1 MADGTINTLR
11 LMTFGGFF
19 VGQVE
24 DDGIGIAAED
34 LPHIWERFYRVD
46 SSRSASGHSG
56 LGLSMVKW
64 IVEAHGGTISVK
76 SSPGEAFKLACTV
89 EDNFDKS
96 INSSYYFEKM
106 DFRKRSFYYNA
117 YSSYVFNES
126 LSNLVKEYSQNVL
139 NEEENISFYFPINEN
154 GILNIWAHK
163 KMLPI
168 KRYYYD
174 ESNNLTFGK
183 YKGMN
188 VDEVK
193 SKDEDYFKWALGYVG
208 GLQELLFS
216 RKYNIS
222 CSHNSI

>member
-1 MADGTINTLR
+1 
-11 LMTFGGFF
+11 
-19 VGQVE
+19 
-24 DDGIGIAAED
+24 
-34 LPHIWERFYRVD
+34 
-46 SSRSASGHSG
+46 
-56 LGLSMVKW
+56 
-64 IVEAHGGTISVK
+64 
-76 SSPGEAFKLACTV
+76 LACTV

-174 ESNNLTFGK
+174 ESNNLTEKRSSRFCISNSVVK
-183 YKGMN
+183 IIQ
-188 VDEVK
+188 VQEDEIYHKWSADIEFMLPSGNYATVAIMQLENIMSNLLEK
-193 SKDEDYFKWALGYVG
+193 SHEKFIDF
-208 GLQELLFS
+208 
-216 RKYNIS
+216 
-222 CSHNSI
+222 